1 MAKKST
7 ISEDSVVNSVDG
19 FYIYP
24 MQLSNR
30 MGTRYIY
37 CKEEG
42 YSLGSFVVKC
52 SIQSGGAKD
61 RLFMINVGECTEE
74 QLRVLASVSFHV

>member
-7 ISEDSVVNSVDG
+7 VSEDSVVNSVDG

-42 YSLGSFVVKC
+42 
-52 SIQSGGAKD
+52 
-61 RLFMINVGECTEE
+61 
-74 QLRVLASVSFHV
+74 